1 MARRKKQ
8 EPSEADQL
16 LDKLLEGLSPEEVLG
31 RGGLLEDLKKRLIE
45 RALRAEMTHH
55 LGYEK
60 HAPTGRKTGDSRNGA
75 TRKSLLTDTGKVEIE
90 VPRDRNGDFEPQI
103 VPKHERRLGGF
114 DQQVLALYAR
124 GMTTREIQQH
134 LEEIYGTEVS
144 PALISAVTD
153 EVLDEVKEWQSRPL
167 DAVYPVVYLDAIH
180 LKMRSSGHVQNSA
193 VYVAVGI
200 NREGNKELLGLW
212 IGEAEGARFWAGVLT
227 ELQNRGV
234 KDILIACV
242 DGLTGFPEAIAGA
255 FAKTQIQLCLV
266 HMVRS
271 SLRYVGWK
279 ERKAVAQDLRS
290 IYTAATAED
299 GLRMLESFAAKW
311 DDRFPKISQAWREK
325 WIHLSSFFGY
335 PPEIRRVIYTTNAV
349 ESINASLRKVTRKR
363 GAFPNAESV
372 RKVLYLAIRG
382 VSKRWTKPIKNW
394 HSALNH
400 LTVVFEGRI

>member
-1 MARRKKQ
+1 MARQSK
-8 EPSEADQL
+8 EPSEVDRLLDQL
-16 LDKLLEGLSPEEVLG
+16 LKGLSPEEVLG
-31 RGGLLEDLKKRLIE
+31 RGGLLEDLKKRLVE

-60 HAPTGRKTGDSRNGA
+60 HAPEGRKSGNSRNGA
-75 TRKSLLTDTGKVEIE
+75 TRKSILTDTGKIEIE
-90 VPRDRNGDFEPQI
+90 VPRDRNGEFEPQI
-103 VPKHERRLGGF
+103 VPRHERRLGGF

-144 PALISAVTD
+144 PALVSAVTD

-167 DAVYPVVYLDAIH
+167 DAIYPIVYLDAIH

-212 IGEAEGARFWAGVLT
+212 IGESEGSRFWLGVLT
-227 ELQNRGV
+227 EIRNRGV

-242 DGLTGFPEAIAGA
+242 DGLTGFPEAIAGMYPN
-255 FAKTQIQLCLV
+255 TQVQLCLV

-299 GLRMLESFAAKW
+299 GFRMLEAFAAKW
-311 DDRFPKISQAWREK
+311 DGRFPKISQAWREK
-325 WIHLSSFFGY
+325 WVHLSPFFGY

-372 RKVLYLAIRG
+372 RKVLYLAIRS
-382 VSKRWTKPIKNW
+382 VSRRWTKPIKNW
-394 HSALNH
+394 YSALNH
-400 LTVVFEGRI
+400 LTIVFEGRI

>member
-1 MARRKKQ
+1 MARQSK
-8 EPSEADQL
+8 EPSEVDRLLDQL
-16 LDKLLEGLSPEEVLG
+16 LKGLSPEEVLG
-31 RGGLLEDLKKRLIE
+31 RGGLLEDLKKRLVE

-60 HAPTGRKTGDSRNGA
+60 HAPEGRKSGNSRNGE
-75 TRKSLLTDTGKVEIE
+75 TRKSILTDTGKIEIE
-90 VPRDRNGDFEPQI
+90 VPRDRNGEFEPQI
-103 VPKHERRLGGF
+103 VPRHERRLGGF

-144 PALISAVTD
+144 PALVSAVTD

-167 DAVYPVVYLDAIH
+167 DAIYPIVYLDAIH

-212 IGEAEGARFWAGVLT
+212 IGESEGSRFWLGVLT
-227 ELQNRGV
+227 EIRNRGV

-242 DGLTGFPEAIAGA
+242 DGLTGFPEAIAGMYPN
-255 FAKTQIQLCLV
+255 TQVQLCLV

-299 GLRMLESFAAKW
+299 GFRMLEAFAAKW
-311 DDRFPKISQAWREK
+311 DGRFPKISQAWREK
-325 WIHLSSFFGY
+325 WVHLSPFFGY

-372 RKVLYLAIRG
+372 RKVLYLAIRS
-382 VSKRWTKPIKNW
+382 VSRRWTKPIKNW
-394 HSALNH
+394 YSALNH
-400 LTVVFEGRI
+400 LTIVFEGRI